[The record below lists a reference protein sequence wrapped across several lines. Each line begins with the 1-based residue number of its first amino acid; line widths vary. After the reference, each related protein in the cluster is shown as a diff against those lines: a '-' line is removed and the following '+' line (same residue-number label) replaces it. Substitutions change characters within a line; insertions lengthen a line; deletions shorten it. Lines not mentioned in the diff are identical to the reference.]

1 GGAPWIAGV
10 LAGPIQSKR
19 LMVAGYSLAVLALFT
34 TSNVMRYVMSTPSL
48 NAVSAHVASR
58 LSRDPCYAN
67 ASMFVWGSAPIFY
80 YQADLPPASRFFFP
94 EFPLV
99 SLYAGNRHATQRHAR
114 SRVRDRRGRHWRW
127 LMADLRQSR

>member
-1 GGAPWIAGV
+1 
-10 LAGPIQSKR
+10 
-19 LMVAGYSLAVLALFT
+19 
-34 TSNVMRYVMSTPSL
+34 
-48 NAVSAHVASR
+48 
-58 LSRDPCYAN
+58 
-67 ASMFVWGSAPIFY
+67 MFVWGSAPIFY

-127 LMADLRQSR
+127 LMADLRQSRPTYILDTAPAHLKMWEYFPLRDYPQLEHFVNRRYDQLDVIDGVQLYRRRGCDESIVARNTDLPTP